1 MPGTLVRD
9 ALAPNIL
16 TGATLN
22 AAGSTN
28 GTIVEVVSPRDIAFI
43 LETGTVTGTTPTL
56 TLTIQGSDSA
66 TFASGVVTYATI
78 VLTGTTGAQ
87 SNTVRQVQAYA
98 ALRYLRATVVLGGTS
113 PVYTGSTLTPR
124 QEHDRRTK
132 ATTA

>member
-16 TGATLN
+16 AGATLN

-28 GTIVEVVSPRDIAFI
+28 GTIVEVVHPREVAFI

-66 TFASGVVTYATI
+66 TFASGVVTYGTI
-78 VLTGTTGAQ
+78 VLTGTTAAQ
-87 SNTVRQVQAYA
+87 SNTARQVQAYA
-98 ALRYLRATVVLGGTS
+98 ALRYLRATVVLGGTT

-124 QEHDRRTK
+124 MEHDRRTK